1 MTRKTIFRKKA
12 PIFRLAQGAL
22 ATALCL
28 GIYAPAQAYDQL
40 YVFGDSL
47 SDTGNIGRWTF
58 DSSSHQLYDEIL
70 ANNIGTTLKPSSQG
84 GLNYA
89 EGGGVA
95 VPGLDSDYTTQDQ
108 VKNYLAA
115 TGGKADPNGLY
126 VHWIGGNDLAA
137 AALSLNPIKAVDIAT
152 NSATQAASQVNDLL
166 KAGAGTVVVPT
177 VPNIGL
183 TPVLMEGIIQV
194 GLLPVQQQAL
204 EAAYK
209 YLNAQDTPD
218 TDART
223 EAIHN
228 ALKASTTAGL
238 DSALVQ
244 DLLSKG
250 LIAAYDALKSVA
262 GDLTDTYNTTED
274 IALAKTGGN
283 IARVD
288 INGLFNEVIADP
300 ARYGFANT
308 AGTACPVG
316 TSASECTSNLPGF
329 DASKSFLFADHFH
342 PTPQAHALIADYM
355 QAVINGPLEVAALNQ
370 GSLALTRNTQGLL
383 DSRYQ
388 QLRTQNNESGTFG
401 MFGGYAGQSADSKFN
416 PSLGLGDGDLTTNSL
431 NIGMDYQLTERWM
444 MGVMLSGA
452 DDKQDPTNNFSYRTR
467 GWMATAFTGVKIADN
482 GWINGDVHY
491 GSMNYDDINRSMKLG
506 PTTRTE
512 SGETNGKQIGGR
524 VTAGWDFPI
533 LPVLKTGPVAQYSWD
548 YSNIDGYEEKDNNST
563 SMRFGD
569 QTSHSQIGALG
580 WRLNAEL
587 GIVNPYAQ
595 VTYDRQFGDDT
606 YTATGAIKS
615 TRTRFS
621 RTTGEQDNDWV
632 DMTLGANVQIT
643 DNIAAFAAV
652 SQTTGLDSGEQ
663 TSYNAGISARF

>member
-1 MTRKTIFRKKA
+1 MTGKKNA
-12 PIFRLAQGAL
+12 VLRMTQGAF
-22 ATALCL
+22 AVAMCL
-28 GIYAPAQAYDQL
+28 GFQAPAQAYSQL

-70 ANNIGTTLKPSSQG
+70 AKNIGTTLTPSSQG

-95 VPGLDSDYTTQDQ
+95 VPGLDSEYTTQDQ
-108 VKNYLAA
+108 VKSYLNS
-115 TGGKADPNGLY
+115 TGGKADPDGLY
-126 VHWIGGNDLAA
+126 IHWIGGNDLAA
-137 AALSLNPIKAVDIAT
+137 AALSLNPISAVEIAT

-204 EAAYK
+204 EAAYQ
-209 YLNAQDTPD
+209 YLNAQNTPD
-218 TDART
+218 NDART

-238 DSALVQ
+238 DSELVQ

-288 INGLFNEVIADP
+288 INGLFSEVIADP
-300 ARYGFANT
+300 NLYGFANT

-329 DASKSFLFADHFH
+329 DSSKAFLFADHFH
-342 PTPQAHALIADYM
+342 PTPQAHALIAEYM
-355 QAVINGPLEVAALNQ
+355 QSVINGPLEVTALNQ
-370 GSLALTRNTQGLL
+370 GSLALARNTQGLL

-388 QLRTQNNESGTFG
+388 QLRSQDNDAGTFG
-401 MFGGYAGQSADSKFN
+401 MFGGYAGQSADSKIN
-416 PSLGLGDGDLTTNSL
+416 PSLGEGDLTSNSL
-431 NIGMDYQLTERWM
+431 NIGMDYQMTDRWM
-444 MGVMLSGA
+444 MGLMISGS
-452 DDKQDPTNNFSYRTR
+452 DDKQDPTDHYSYRTR
-467 GWMATAFTGVKIADN
+467 GWMATAFSGVKIAEN

-491 GSMNYDDINRSMKLG
+491 GSLNYDDINRSIKLG

-512 SGETNGKQIGGR
+512 RGDTDGKQIGGR
-524 VTAGWDFPI
+524 LTAGWDFPV

-548 YSNIDGYEEKDNNST
+548 YSSIDGYSEKGNNST

-595 VTYDRQFGDDT
+595 VTYDRQFSDNT

-615 TRTRFS
+615 TRTHFS
-621 RTTGEQDNDWV
+621 RTTGEQDKDWV
-632 DMTLGANVQIT
+632 DMTAGLNVQLT
-643 DNIAAFAAV
+643 HSLSAFAAV

>member
-1 MTRKTIFRKKA
+1 MTGKKNA
-12 PIFRLAQGAL
+12 VLRMTQGAF
-22 ATALCL
+22 AVAMCL
-28 GIYAPAQAYDQL
+28 GFQAPAQAYSQL

-70 ANNIGTTLKPSSQG
+70 AKNIGTTLTPSSQG

-95 VPGLDSDYTTQDQ
+95 VPGLDSEYTTQDQ
-108 VKNYLAA
+108 VKSYLNS

-126 VHWIGGNDLAA
+126 IHWIGGNDLAA
-137 AALSLNPIKAVDIAT
+137 AALSLNPISAVEIAT

-204 EAAYK
+204 EAAYQ
-209 YLNAQDTPD
+209 YLNAQNTPD
-218 TDART
+218 NDART

-238 DSALVQ
+238 DSELVQ

-300 ARYGFANT
+300 NLYGFANT

-329 DASKSFLFADHFH
+329 DSSKAFLFADHFH
-342 PTPQAHALIADYM
+342 PTPQAHALIAEYM
-355 QAVINGPLEVAALNQ
+355 QSVINGPLEVTALNQ
-370 GSLALTRNTQGLL
+370 GSLALARNTQGLL

-388 QLRTQNNESGTFG
+388 QLRSQDNDAGTFG
-401 MFGGYAGQSADSKFN
+401 MFGGYAGQSADSKIN
-416 PSLGLGDGDLTTNSL
+416 PSLGEGDLTSNSL
-431 NIGMDYQLTERWM
+431 NIGMDYQMTDRWM
-444 MGVMLSGA
+444 MGLMISGS
-452 DDKQDPTNNFSYRTR
+452 DDKQDPTDHYSYRTR
-467 GWMATAFTGVKIADN
+467 GWMATAFSGIKIAEN

-491 GSMNYDDINRSMKLG
+491 GSLNYDDINRSIKLG

-512 SGETNGKQIGGR
+512 RGDTDGKQIGGR
-524 VTAGWDFPI
+524 LTAGWDFPV

-548 YSNIDGYEEKDNNST
+548 YSSIDGYSEKGNNST

-595 VTYDRQFGDDT
+595 VTYDRQFSDNT

-615 TRTRFS
+615 TRTHFS
-621 RTTGEQDNDWV
+621 RTTGEQDKDWV
-632 DMTLGANVQIT
+632 DMTAGLNVQLT
-643 DNIAAFAAV
+643 HSLSAFAAV

>member
-1 MTRKTIFRKKA
+1 MTGKKNA
-12 PIFRLAQGAL
+12 VLRLTQGAF
-22 ATALCL
+22 AVAMCL
-28 GIYAPAQAYDQL
+28 GLQAPAQAYSQL

-70 ANNIGTTLKPSSQG
+70 SKNIGTTLTPSSQG

-95 VPGLDSDYTTQDQ
+95 VPGLDSEYTTQDQ
-108 VKNYLAA
+108 VKSYLNS
-115 TGGKADPNGLY
+115 TGGKADPDGLY
-126 VHWIGGNDLAA
+126 IHWIGGNDLAA
-137 AALSLNPIKAVDIAT
+137 AALSLNPISAVEIAT

-204 EAAYK
+204 EAAYQ
-209 YLNAQDTPD
+209 YLNAQNTPD
-218 TDART
+218 NDART

-238 DSALVQ
+238 DSELVQ

-250 LIAAYDALKSVA
+250 LIAANDAWKSVA

-300 ARYGFANT
+300 NLYGFANT

-329 DASKSFLFADHFH
+329 DSSKAFLFADHFH
-342 PTPQAHALIADYM
+342 PTPQAHALIAEYM
-355 QAVINGPLEVAALNQ
+355 QSVINGPLEVTALNQ
-370 GSLALTRNTQGLL
+370 GSLALARNTQGLL

-388 QLRTQNNESGTFG
+388 QLRSQDNDAGTFG
-401 MFGGYAGQSADSKFN
+401 MFGGYAGQSADSKIN
-416 PSLGLGDGDLTTNSL
+416 PSLGEGDLTSNSL
-431 NIGMDYQLTERWM
+431 NIGMDYQMTDRWM
-444 MGVMLSGA
+444 MGLMISGS
-452 DDKQDPTNNFSYRTR
+452 DDKQDPTDHYSYRTR
-467 GWMATAFTGVKIADN
+467 GWMATAFTGVKIAEN

-491 GSMNYDDINRSMKLG
+491 GSLNYDDINRSIKLG

-512 SGETNGKQIGGR
+512 RGETDGKQIGGR

-548 YSNIDGYEEKDNNST
+548 YSSIEGYSEKGNNST

-580 WRLNAEL
+580 WRLNADL

-595 VTYDRQFGDDT
+595 VTYDRQIGDDT

-621 RTTGEQDNDWV
+621 RTTGEQDKDWV
-632 DMTLGANVQIT
+632 DMTAGLNVQLT
-643 DNIAAFAAV
+643 HSLSAFAAV

>member
-1 MTRKTIFRKKA
+1 MTGKKNA
-12 PIFRLAQGAL
+12 VLRMTQGAF
-22 ATALCL
+22 AVAMCL
-28 GIYAPAQAYDQL
+28 GFQAPAQAYSQL

-70 ANNIGTTLKPSSQG
+70 AKNIGTTLTPSSQG

-95 VPGLDSDYTTQDQ
+95 VPGLDSEYTTQDQ
-108 VKNYLAA
+108 VKSYLNS
-115 TGGKADPNGLY
+115 TGGKADPDGLY
-126 VHWIGGNDLAA
+126 IHWIGGNDLAA
-137 AALSLNPIKAVDIAT
+137 AALSLNPISAVEIAT

-204 EAAYK
+204 EAAYQ
-209 YLNAQDTPD
+209 YLNAQNTPD
-218 TDART
+218 NDART

-238 DSALVQ
+238 DSELVQ

-300 ARYGFANT
+300 NLYGFANT

-329 DASKSFLFADHFH
+329 DSSKAFLFADHFH
-342 PTPQAHALIADYM
+342 PTPQAHALIAEYM
-355 QAVINGPLEVAALNQ
+355 QSVINGPLEVTALNQ
-370 GSLALTRNTQGLL
+370 GSLALARNTQGLL

-388 QLRTQNNESGTFG
+388 QLRSQDNDAGTFG
-401 MFGGYAGQSADSKFN
+401 MFGGYAGQSADSKIN
-416 PSLGLGDGDLTTNSL
+416 PSLGEGDLTSNSL
-431 NIGMDYQLTERWM
+431 NIGMDYQMTDRWM
-444 MGVMLSGA
+444 MGLMISGS
-452 DDKQDPTNNFSYRTR
+452 DDKQDPTDHYSYRTR
-467 GWMATAFTGVKIADN
+467 GWMATAFTGVKIAEN

-491 GSMNYDDINRSMKLG
+491 GSLNYDDINRSIKLG

-512 SGETNGKQIGGR
+512 RGETDGKQIGGR

-548 YSNIDGYEEKDNNST
+548 YSSIEGYSEKGNNST

-580 WRLNAEL
+580 WRLNADL

-632 DMTLGANVQIT
+632 DMTVGANVQIT
-643 DNIAAFAAV
+643 HSVSAFAAI

>member
-1 MTRKTIFRKKA
+1 MTGKKNA
-12 PIFRLAQGAL
+12 VLRMTQGAF
-22 ATALCL
+22 AVAMCL
-28 GIYAPAQAYDQL
+28 GFQAPAQAYSQL

-70 ANNIGTTLKPSSQG
+70 AKNIGTTLTPSSQG

-95 VPGLDSDYTTQDQ
+95 VPGLDSEYTTQDQ
-108 VKNYLAA
+108 VKSYLNS
-115 TGGKADPNGLY
+115 TGGKADPDGLY
-126 VHWIGGNDLAA
+126 IHWIGGNDLAA
-137 AALSLNPIKAVDIAT
+137 AALSLNPISAVEIAT

-204 EAAYK
+204 EAAYQF
-209 YLNAQDTPD
+209 LNAQNTPD
-218 TDART
+218 NDART

-238 DSALVQ
+238 DSELVQ

-300 ARYGFANT
+300 NLYGFANT

-329 DASKSFLFADHFH
+329 DSSKAFLFADHFH
-342 PTPQAHALIADYM
+342 PTPQAHALIAEYM
-355 QAVINGPLEVAALNQ
+355 QSVINGPLEVTALNQ
-370 GSLALTRNTQGLL
+370 GSLALARNTQGLL

-388 QLRTQNNESGTFG
+388 QLRSQDNDAGTFG
-401 MFGGYAGQSADSKFN
+401 MFGGYAGQSADSKIN
-416 PSLGLGDGDLTTNSL
+416 PSLGEGDLTSNSL
-431 NIGMDYQLTERWM
+431 NIGMDYQMTDRWM
-444 MGVMLSGA
+444 MGLMISGS
-452 DDKQDPTNNFSYRTR
+452 DDKQDPTDHYSYRTR
-467 GWMATAFTGVKIADN
+467 GWMATAFSGVKIAEN

-491 GSMNYDDINRSMKLG
+491 GSLNYDDINRSIKLG

-512 SGETNGKQIGGR
+512 RGDTDGKQIGGR
-524 VTAGWDFPI
+524 LTAGWDFPV

-548 YSNIDGYEEKDNNST
+548 YSSIDGYSEKGNNST

-595 VTYDRQFGDDT
+595 VTYDRQFSDNT

-615 TRTRFS
+615 TRTHFS
-621 RTTGEQDNDWV
+621 RTTGEQDKDWV
-632 DMTLGANVQIT
+632 DMTAGLNVQLT
-643 DNIAAFAAV
+643 HSLSAFAAA

>member
-1 MTRKTIFRKKA
+1 MTGKKNA
-12 PIFRLAQGAL
+12 VLRMTQGAF
-22 ATALCL
+22 AVAMCL
-28 GIYAPAQAYDQL
+28 GFQAPAQAYSQL

-70 ANNIGTTLKPSSQG
+70 AKNIGTTLTPSSQG

-95 VPGLDSDYTTQDQ
+95 VPGLDSEYTTQDQ
-108 VKNYLAA
+108 VKSYLNS
-115 TGGKADPNGLY
+115 TGGKADPDGLY
-126 VHWIGGNDLAA
+126 IHWIGGNDLAA
-137 AALSLNPIKAVDIAT
+137 AALSLNPISAVEIAT

-204 EAAYK
+204 EAAYQ
-209 YLNAQDTPD
+209 YLNAQNTPD
-218 TDART
+218 NDART

-238 DSALVQ
+238 DSELVQ

-300 ARYGFANT
+300 NLYGFANT

-329 DASKSFLFADHFH
+329 DSSKAFLFADHFH
-342 PTPQAHALIADYM
+342 PTPQAHALIAEYM
-355 QAVINGPLEVAALNQ
+355 QSVINGPLEITALNQ
-370 GSLALTRNTQGLL
+370 GSLALARNTQGLL

-388 QLRTQNNESGTFG
+388 QLRSQDNDAGTFG
-401 MFGGYAGQSADSKFN
+401 MFGGYAGQSADSKIN
-416 PSLGLGDGDLTTNSL
+416 PSLGEGDLTSNSL
-431 NIGMDYQLTERWM
+431 NIGMDYQMTDRWM
-444 MGVMLSGA
+444 MGLMISGS
-452 DDKQDPTNNFSYRTR
+452 DDKQDPTDHYSYRTR
-467 GWMATAFTGVKIADN
+467 GWMATAFSGVKIAEN

-491 GSMNYDDINRSMKLG
+491 GSLNYDDINRSIKLG

-512 SGETNGKQIGGR
+512 RGDTDGKQIGGR
-524 VTAGWDFPI
+524 LTAGWDFPVI
-533 LPVLKTGPVAQYSWD
+533 PVLKTGPVAQYSWD
-548 YSNIDGYEEKDNNST
+548 YSSIDGYSEKGNNST

-595 VTYDRQFGDDT
+595 VTYDRQFSDNT

-615 TRTRFS
+615 TRTHFS
-621 RTTGEQDNDWV
+621 RTTGEQDKDWV
-632 DMTLGANVQIT
+632 DMTAGLNVQLT
-643 DNIAAFAAV
+643 HSLSAFAAV

>member
-1 MTRKTIFRKKA
+1 MTGKKNA
-12 PIFRLAQGAL
+12 VLRMTQGAF
-22 ATALCL
+22 AVAMCL
-28 GIYAPAQAYDQL
+28 GFQAPAQAYSQL

-70 ANNIGTTLKPSSQG
+70 AKNIGTTLTPSSQG

-95 VPGLDSDYTTQDQ
+95 VPGLDSEYTTQDQ
-108 VKNYLAA
+108 VKSYLSS

-126 VHWIGGNDLAA
+126 IHWIGGNDLAA
-137 AALSLNPIKAVDIAT
+137 AALSLNPISAVEIAT

-204 EAAYK
+204 EAAYQ
-209 YLNAQDTPD
+209 YLNAQNTPD
-218 TDART
+218 NDART

-238 DSALVQ
+238 DSELVQ

-300 ARYGFANT
+300 NLYGFANT

-329 DASKSFLFADHFH
+329 DSSKAFLFADHFH
-342 PTPQAHALIADYM
+342 PTPQAHALIAEYM
-355 QAVINGPLEVAALNQ
+355 QSVINGPLEVTALNQ
-370 GSLALTRNTQGLL
+370 GSLALARNTQGLL

-388 QLRTQNNESGTFG
+388 QLRSQDNDAGTFG
-401 MFGGYAGQSADSKFN
+401 MFGGYAGQSADSKIN
-416 PSLGLGDGDLTTNSL
+416 PSLGEGDLTSNSL
-431 NIGMDYQLTERWM
+431 NIGMDYQMTDRWM
-444 MGVMLSGA
+444 MGLMISGS
-452 DDKQDPTNNFSYRTR
+452 DDKQDPTDHYSYRTR
-467 GWMATAFTGVKIADN
+467 GWMATAFSGVKIAEN

-491 GSMNYDDINRSMKLG
+491 GSLNYDDINRSIKLG

-512 SGETNGKQIGGR
+512 RGDTDGKQIGGR
-524 VTAGWDFPI
+524 LTAGWDFPV

-548 YSNIDGYEEKDNNST
+548 YSSIDGYCEKGNNST

-595 VTYDRQFGDDT
+595 VTYDRQFSDNT

-615 TRTRFS
+615 TRTHFS
-621 RTTGEQDNDWV
+621 RTTGEQDKDWV
-632 DMTLGANVQIT
+632 DMTAGLNVQLT
-643 DNIAAFAAV
+643 HSLSAFAAV

>member
-1 MTRKTIFRKKA
+1 MADRNTSIL
-12 PIFRLAQGAL
+12 RLSRGAL
-22 ATALCL
+22 AVALCL
-28 GIYAPAQAYDQL
+28 GLQMPAQAFDQL

-70 ANNIGTTLKPSSQG
+70 ANNIGTTLTPSSKG

-108 VKNYLAA
+108 VKSYLAS

-137 AALSLNPIKAVDIAT
+137 AALSLNPVTAAEIAT

-183 TPVLMEGIIQV
+183 TPVLMEGIVQV

-204 EAAYK
+204 EAAYQ
-209 YLNAQDTPD
+209 YLNAQNTPNA
-218 TDART
+218 DART
-223 EAIHN
+223 GAIHS
-228 ALKASTTAGL
+228 ALAAAAAEGSNIP
-238 DSALVQ
+238 LVQ
-244 DLLSKG
+244 DILAKG
-250 LIAAYDALKSVA
+250 LAAAYDALKDVA
-262 GDLTDTYNTTED
+262 GGLTDTYNTTED
-274 IALAKTGGN
+274 IALARTGGN
-283 IARVD
+283 IVRVD
-288 INGLFNEVIADP
+288 INGLFNEVVADP
-300 ARYGFANT
+300 ALYGFANT

-329 DASKSFLFADHFH
+329 DSSKAFLFSDHFH
-342 PTPQAHALIADYM
+342 PTPQAHALMAQYM
-355 QAVINGPLEVAALNQ
+355 QSVIDGPLEASALSQ
-370 GSLALTRNTQGLL
+370 GSLSLARNTQGLL

-388 QLRTQNNESGTFG
+388 QLRTQDNDAGTFG
-401 MFGGYAGQSADSKFN
+401 MFGGYAGQSADSKFS
-416 PSLGLGDGDLTTNSL
+416 PSMGLGDGDLTSHSL
-431 NIGMDYQLTERWM
+431 NIGMDYQMTDRWM
-444 MGVMLSGA
+444 MGLMISGS
-452 DDKQDPTNNFSYRTR
+452 DDKDDPTDHYSYRTR
-467 GWMATAFTGVKIADN
+467 GWMATAFTGIKIAEN

-491 GSMNYDDINRSMKLG
+491 GSLNYDDIKRRITLG
-506 PTTRTE
+506 PATRTE
-512 SGETNGKQIGGR
+512 RGETDGKQIGGR
-524 VTAGWDFPI
+524 VTAGWDFPV

-548 YSNIDGYEEKDNNST
+548 YSSVDGYSEKGNNST

-569 QTSHSQIGALG
+569 QTSHSQVGALG
-580 WRLNAEL
+580 WRVNAEL

-595 VTYDRQFGDDT
+595 VTYDRQFGDKT
-606 YTATGAIKS
+606 YTTTGAIKS

-621 RTTGEQDNDWV
+621 RTTGEQDDDWV
-632 DMTLGANVQIT
+632 DMTAGLNVQIT
-643 DNIAAFAAV
+643 HSISAFAAI

-663 TSYNAGISARF
+663 TSYNAGLSARF

>member
-1 MTRKTIFRKKA
+1 MTGKKTA
-12 PIFRLAQGAL
+12 VLRLTQGAFAVAMCVGL
-22 ATALCL
+22 Q
-28 GIYAPAQAYDQL
+28 APAQAYSQL

-70 ANNIGTTLKPSSQG
+70 ANNIGKTLTPSSKG
-84 GLNYA
+84 GLDYA

-108 VKNYLAA
+108 VKSYLAS

-126 VHWIGGNDLAA
+126 IHWIGGNDLAA
-137 AALSLNPIKAVDIAT
+137 AALSLNPISAVKIAL

-204 EAAYK
+204 AAAYQ
-209 YLNAQDTPD
+209 YLNAQNTPD
-218 TDART
+218 NDART

-238 DSALVQ
+238 DSERVQ

-262 GDLTDTYNTTED
+262 TDLTDTYNTAED
-274 IALAKTGGN
+274 IALARTGGN
-283 IARVD
+283 IVRVD

-300 ARYGFANT
+300 ALYGFANT

-329 DASKSFLFADHFH
+329 DSSKAFLFADHFH
-342 PTPQAHALIADYM
+342 PTPQAHALIAEYM
-355 QAVINGPLEVAALNQ
+355 QSVINGPLEVTALNQ
-370 GSLALTRNTQGLL
+370 GSLALARNTQGLL

-388 QLRTQNNESGTFG
+388 QLRSQDNEAGTFG
-401 MFGGYAGQSADSKFN
+401 MFGGYAGQSADSKIT
-416 PSLGLGDGDLTTNSL
+416 PSLGDGFLTSNSL
-431 NIGMDYQLTERWM
+431 NIGMDYQMTDRWM
-444 MGVMLSGA
+444 MGLMLSGS
-452 DDKQDPTNNFSYRTR
+452 DDRQDPTDRFSYRTR

-491 GSMNYDDINRSMKLG
+491 GALNYDDINRSIKLG

-512 SGETNGKQIGGR
+512 RGDTDGKQIGGR

-548 YSNIDGYEEKDNNST
+548 YSSIEGYSEKGNNST
-563 SMRFGD
+563 SMRFAD

-595 VTYDRQFGDDT
+595 VTYDRQFGDNT

-615 TRTRFS
+615 TRTHFS
-621 RTTGEQDNDWV
+621 RTTGEQDDDWV
-632 DMTLGANVQIT
+632 DMTVGANVQIT
-643 DNIAAFAAV
+643 HSISAFAAV

>member
-1 MTRKTIFRKKA
+1 MTGKKNA
-12 PIFRLAQGAL
+12 VLRMTQGAF
-22 ATALCL
+22 AVAMCL
-28 GIYAPAQAYDQL
+28 GFQAPAQAYSQL

-70 ANNIGTTLKPSSQG
+70 AKNIGTTLTPSSQG

-95 VPGLDSDYTTQDQ
+95 VPGLDSEYTTQDQ
-108 VKNYLAA
+108 VKSYLNS
-115 TGGKADPNGLY
+115 TGGKADPDGLY
-126 VHWIGGNDLAA
+126 IHWIGGNDLAA
-137 AALSLNPIKAVDIAT
+137 AALSLNPISAVEIAT

-204 EAAYK
+204 EAAYQ
-209 YLNAQDTPD
+209 YLNAQNTLDN
-218 TDART
+218 DART

-238 DSALVQ
+238 DSELVQ

-300 ARYGFANT
+300 NLYGFANT

-329 DASKSFLFADHFH
+329 DSSKAFLFADHFH
-342 PTPQAHALIADYM
+342 PTPQAHALIAEYM
-355 QAVINGPLEVAALNQ
+355 QSVINGPLEVTALNQ
-370 GSLALTRNTQGLL
+370 GSLALARNTQGLL

-388 QLRTQNNESGTFG
+388 QLRSQDNDAGTFG
-401 MFGGYAGQSADSKFN
+401 MFGGYAGQSADSKIN
-416 PSLGLGDGDLTTNSL
+416 PSLGEGDLTSNSL
-431 NIGMDYQLTERWM
+431 NIGMDYQMTDRWM
-444 MGVMLSGA
+444 MGLMISGS
-452 DDKQDPTNNFSYRTR
+452 DDKQDPTDHYSYRTR
-467 GWMATAFTGVKIADN
+467 GWMATAFSGVKIAEN

-491 GSMNYDDINRSMKLG
+491 GSLNYDDINRSIKLG

-512 SGETNGKQIGGR
+512 RGDTDGKQIGGR
-524 VTAGWDFPI
+524 LTAGWDFPV

-548 YSNIDGYEEKDNNST
+548 YSSIDGYSEKGNNST

-595 VTYDRQFGDDT
+595 VTYDRQFSDNT

-615 TRTRFS
+615 TRTHFS
-621 RTTGEQDNDWV
+621 RTTGEQDKDWV
-632 DMTLGANVQIT
+632 DMTAGLNVQLT
-643 DNIAAFAAV
+643 HSLSAFAAV

>member
-1 MTRKTIFRKKA
+1 MTGKKNA
-12 PIFRLAQGAL
+12 VLRMTQGAF
-22 ATALCL
+22 AVAMCL
-28 GIYAPAQAYDQL
+28 GFQAPAQAYSQL

-70 ANNIGTTLKPSSQG
+70 AKNIGTTLTPSSQG

-108 VKNYLAA
+108 VKSYLNS
-115 TGGKADPNGLY
+115 TGGKADPDGLY
-126 VHWIGGNDLAA
+126 IHWIGGNDLAA
-137 AALSLNPIKAVDIAT
+137 AALSLNPISAVEIAT

-204 EAAYK
+204 EAAYQ
-209 YLNAQDTPD
+209 YLNAQNTPD
-218 TDART
+218 NDART

-238 DSALVQ
+238 DSELVQ

-300 ARYGFANT
+300 NLYGFANT

-329 DASKSFLFADHFH
+329 DSSKAFLFADHFH
-342 PTPQAHALIADYM
+342 PTPQAHALIAEYM
-355 QAVINGPLEVAALNQ
+355 QSVINGPLEVTALNQ
-370 GSLALTRNTQGLL
+370 GSLALARNTQGLL

-388 QLRTQNNESGTFG
+388 QLRSQDNDAGTFG
-401 MFGGYAGQSADSKFN
+401 MFGGYAGQSADSKIN
-416 PSLGLGDGDLTTNSL
+416 PSLGEGDLTSNSL
-431 NIGMDYQLTERWM
+431 NIGMDYQMTDRWM
-444 MGVMLSGA
+444 MGLMISGS
-452 DDKQDPTNNFSYRTR
+452 DDKQDPTDHYSYRTR
-467 GWMATAFTGVKIADN
+467 GWMATAFSGVKIAEN

-491 GSMNYDDINRSMKLG
+491 GSLNYDDINRSIKLG

-512 SGETNGKQIGGR
+512 RGDTDGKQIGGR
-524 VTAGWDFPI
+524 LTAGWDFPV

-548 YSNIDGYEEKDNNST
+548 YSSIDGYSEKGNNST

-595 VTYDRQFGDDT
+595 VTYDRQFSDNT

-615 TRTRFS
+615 TRTHFS
-621 RTTGEQDNDWV
+621 RTTGEQDKDWV
-632 DMTLGANVQIT
+632 DMTAGLNVQLT
-643 DNIAAFAAV
+643 HSLSAFAAV

>member
-1 MTRKTIFRKKA
+1 MTGKKNA
-12 PIFRLAQGAL
+12 VLRMTQGAF
-22 ATALCL
+22 AVAMCL
-28 GIYAPAQAYDQL
+28 GFQAPAQAYSQL

-70 ANNIGTTLKPSSQG
+70 AKNIGTTLTPSSQG

-95 VPGLDSDYTTQDQ
+95 VPGLDSEYTTQDQ
-108 VKNYLAA
+108 VKSYLNS
-115 TGGKADPNGLY
+115 TGGKADPDGLY
-126 VHWIGGNDLAA
+126 IHWIGGNDLAA
-137 AALSLNPIKAVDIAT
+137 AALSLNPISAVEIAT

-204 EAAYK
+204 EAAYQ
-209 YLNAQDTPD
+209 YLNAQNTPD
-218 TDART
+218 NDART

-238 DSALVQ
+238 DSELVQ

-300 ARYGFANT
+300 NLYGFANT

-329 DASKSFLFADHFH
+329 DSSKAFLFADHFH
-342 PTPQAHALIADYM
+342 PTPQAHALIAEYM
-355 QAVINGPLEVAALNQ
+355 QSVINGPLEVTALNQ
-370 GSLALTRNTQGLL
+370 GSLALARNMQGLL

-388 QLRTQNNESGTFG
+388 QLRSQDNDAGTFG
-401 MFGGYAGQSADSKFN
+401 MFGGYAGQSADSKIN
-416 PSLGLGDGDLTTNSL
+416 PSLGEGDLTSNSL
-431 NIGMDYQLTERWM
+431 NIGMDYQMTDRWM
-444 MGVMLSGA
+444 MGLMISGS
-452 DDKQDPTNNFSYRTR
+452 DDKQDPTDHYSYRTR
-467 GWMATAFTGVKIADN
+467 GWMATAFSGVKIAEN

-491 GSMNYDDINRSMKLG
+491 GSLNYDDINRSIKLG

-512 SGETNGKQIGGR
+512 RGDTDGKQIGGR
-524 VTAGWDFPI
+524 LTAGWDFPV

-548 YSNIDGYEEKDNNST
+548 YSSIDGYSEKGNNST

-595 VTYDRQFGDDT
+595 VTYDRQFSDNT

-615 TRTRFS
+615 TRTHFS
-621 RTTGEQDNDWV
+621 RTTGEQDKDWV
-632 DMTLGANVQIT
+632 DMTAGLNVQLT
-643 DNIAAFAAV
+643 HSLSAFAAV

>member
-1 MTRKTIFRKKA
+1 MTGKKTA
-12 PIFRLAQGAL
+12 VLRLTQGAF
-22 ATALCL
+22 AVAMCL
-28 GIYAPAQAYDQL
+28 GLQAPAQAYSQL

-58 DSSSHQLYDEIL
+58 DSSSHPLYDEIL
-70 ANNIGTTLKPSSQG
+70 AKNIGTTLTPSSKG

-108 VKNYLAA
+108 VKSYLAS

-126 VHWIGGNDLAA
+126 IHWIGGNDLAA
-137 AALSLNPIKAVDIAT
+137 AALSLNPISAVEIAT

-209 YLNAQDTPD
+209 YLNGQNTPD
-218 TDART
+218 NDART

-238 DSALVQ
+238 DSELVQ

-262 GDLTDTYNTTED
+262 GGLTDTYNTTED

-300 ARYGFANT
+300 NLYGFANT

-329 DASKSFLFADHFH
+329 DSSKAFLFADHFH
-342 PTPQAHALIADYM
+342 PTPQAHALIAEYM
-355 QAVINGPLEVAALNQ
+355 QSVINGPLEVTALNQ
-370 GSLALTRNTQGLL
+370 GSLALARNTQGLL
-383 DSRYQ
+383 DSRFQ
-388 QLRTQNNESGTFG
+388 QLRSQDNDAGTFG
-401 MFGGYAGQSADSKFN
+401 MFGGYAGQSADSKIN
-416 PSLGLGDGDLTTNSL
+416 PSLGEGDLTSNSL
-431 NIGMDYQLTERWM
+431 NIGMDYQMTDRWM
-444 MGVMLSGA
+444 MGLMISGS
-452 DDKQDPTNNFSYRTR
+452 DDKQDPTDHYSYRTR
-467 GWMATAFTGVKIADN
+467 GWMATAFTGVKIAEN

-491 GSMNYDDINRSMKLG
+491 GSLNYDDINRSIKLG

-512 SGETNGKQIGGR
+512 RGDTDGKQIGGR
-524 VTAGWDFPI
+524 VTAGWDFPV

-548 YSNIDGYEEKDNNST
+548 YSSVDGYSEKGNNST

-595 VTYDRQFGDDT
+595 VTYDRQFGDKT

-615 TRTRFS
+615 TRTHFS
-621 RTTGEQDNDWV
+621 RTTGEQDDDWV
-632 DMTLGANVQIT
+632 DMTVGANVQIT
-643 DNIAAFAAV
+643 HSISAFAAV

>member
-1 MTRKTIFRKKA
+1 MKDKKNA
-12 PIFRLAQGAL
+12 VLRLTQGAF
-22 ATALCL
+22 AVALCIGL
-28 GIYAPAQAYDQL
+28 QAPAQAYDQL

-70 ANNIGTTLKPSSQG
+70 AHNIGTTLTPSSQG

-108 VKNYLAA
+108 VKNYLVSI
-115 TGGKADPNGLY
+115 GGKADPNGLY
-126 VHWIGGNDLAA
+126 IHWIGGNDLAA
-137 AALSLNPIKAVDIAT
+137 AALSLNPISAVKIAT

-166 KAGAGTVVVPT
+166 NAGAGTVVVPT

-209 YLNAQDTPD
+209 YLNAQNTPSA
-218 TDART
+218 DART

-238 DSALVQ
+238 DSELVQ
-244 DLLSKG
+244 DLFSKG
-250 LIAAYDALKSVA
+250 LAAAYDALKVVA
-262 GDLTDTYNTTED
+262 SGLTDTYNTTED

-283 IARVD
+283 IVRVD

-300 ARYGFANT
+300 GLYGFANT
-308 AGTACPVG
+308 AGMACPVG

-329 DASKSFLFADHFH
+329 DSSKSFLFADHFH
-342 PTPQAHALIADYM
+342 PTPQAHALIAEYM
-355 QAVINGPLEVAALNQ
+355 QSVINGPLEVTALNR
-370 GSLALTRNTQGLL
+370 GSLALARNTQGLL

-388 QLRTQNNESGTFG
+388 QLRSQDNESGTFG
-401 MFGGYAGQSADSKFN
+401 MFGGYAGQRLDSKIS
-416 PSLGLGDGDLTTNSL
+416 PSLGDGDATTNSG
-431 NIGMDYQLTERWM
+431 NIGMDYQLTDRWM
-444 MGVMLSGA
+444 LGLMLSGS
-452 DDKQDPTNNFSYRTR
+452 DDKQDPTHHYSYRTR
-467 GWMATAFTGVKIADN
+467 GWMATAFTGIKIADN
-482 GWINGDVHY
+482 GWINGDIHY
-491 GSMNYDDINRSMKLG
+491 GSLNYDDINRSITLG

-512 SGETNGKQIGGR
+512 RGETDGKQIGGR
-524 VTAGWDFPI
+524 LTAGWDFPI

-548 YSNIDGYEEKDNNST
+548 YSSIDSYEEKDNNST

-595 VTYDRQFGDDT
+595 VTYDRQFGDKT

-621 RTTGEQDNDWV
+621 RTTGEQDDDWV
-632 DMTLGANVQIT
+632 DMTVGANVQIT
-643 DNIAAFAAV
+643 HSISAFAAV

>member
-1 MTRKTIFRKKA
+1 MNNKKSRF
-12 PIFRLAQGAL
+12 FRLTHCAA
-22 ATALCL
+22 ATVIFL
-28 GIYAPAQAYDQL
+28 GMNASAQAYDQL

-58 DSSSHQLYDEIL
+58 DGSSHQLYDEIL
-70 ANNIGTTLKPSSQG
+70 AGNIGTTLTPSSKG

-108 VKNYLAA
+108 VKNYLAS
-115 TGGKADPNGLY
+115 TGGRADPNGLY
-126 VHWIGGNDLAA
+126 IHWIGGNDLAA
-137 AALSLNPIKAVDIAT
+137 AALNPLKALDIAT
-152 NSATQAASQVNDLL
+152 NSATQAAAQVNELL
-166 KAGAGTVVVPT
+166 KAGAGTVIVPT

-183 TPVLMEGIIQV
+183 TPVLMEGIIQL

-209 YLNAQDTPD
+209 YLNAQDTPS

-228 ALKASTTAGL
+228 ALKAATTAGL
-238 DSALVQ
+238 DSEIVQ

-250 LIAAYDALKSVA
+250 LIAAYDALRGVA
-262 GDLTDTYNTTED
+262 SGLTDTYNTTED

-300 ARYGFANT
+300 ALYGFANT

-329 DASKSFLFADHFH
+329 DSSKSFLFADHFH
-342 PTPQAHALIADYM
+342 PTPQAHALIADYI
-355 QAVINGPLEVAALNQ
+355 QSVINGPLEVTALNQ
-370 GSLALTRNTQGLL
+370 GSLALTRNSQGLL

-388 QLRTQNNESGTFG
+388 QLRTQDNQAGTFG
-401 MFGGYAGQSADSKFN
+401 MFGGYAGQYLNNKSN
-416 PSLGLGDGDLTTNSL
+416 PSLGDGDSTTNSG
-431 NIGMDYQLTERWM
+431 NIGADYQLTDRWM
-444 MGVMLSGA
+444 LGVMISGST
-452 DDKQDPTNNFSYRTR
+452 DRQDPTDNFSYRTR
-467 GWMATAFTGVKIADN
+467 GWLATAFTGVKIADN

-491 GSMNYDDINRSMKLG
+491 GSLNFDDINRSMKLG

-512 SGETNGKQIGGR
+512 RGETDGKQIGGR
-524 VTAGWDFPI
+524 VTAGWDIPV

-548 YSNIDGYEEKDNNST
+548 YVSVDGYSERDNNST
-563 SMRFGD
+563 SMRFAD

-580 WRLNAEL
+580 WRLNAQL

-595 VTYDRQFGDDT
+595 VTYDRQFGDST

-615 TRTRFS
+615 TLTRFS
-621 RTTGEQDNDWV
+621 RTTGEQDKDWV
-632 DMTLGANVQIT
+632 DMTVGANVQIT
-643 DNIAAFAAV
+643 DSIAAFAAV

>member
-1 MTRKTIFRKKA
+1 MTGKKNA
-12 PIFRLAQGAL
+12 VLRMTQGAF
-22 ATALCL
+22 AVAMCL
-28 GIYAPAQAYDQL
+28 GFQAPAQAYSQL

-70 ANNIGTTLKPSSQG
+70 AKNIGTTLTPSSQG

-95 VPGLDSDYTTQDQ
+95 VPGLDSEYTTQDQ
-108 VKNYLAA
+108 VKSYLNS
-115 TGGKADPNGLY
+115 TGGKADPDGLY
-126 VHWIGGNDLAA
+126 IHWIGGNDLAA
-137 AALSLNPIKAVDIAT
+137 AALSLNPISAVEIAT

-204 EAAYK
+204 EAAYQ
-209 YLNAQDTPD
+209 YLNAQNTPD
-218 TDART
+218 NDART

-238 DSALVQ
+238 DSELVQ

-300 ARYGFANT
+300 NLYGFANT

-329 DASKSFLFADHFH
+329 DSSKAFLFADHFH
-342 PTPQAHALIADYM
+342 PTPQAHALIAEYM
-355 QAVINGPLEVAALNQ
+355 QSVINGPLEVTALNQ
-370 GSLALTRNTQGLL
+370 GSLALARNTQGLL

-388 QLRTQNNESGTFG
+388 QLRSQDNDAGTFG
-401 MFGGYAGQSADSKFN
+401 MFGGYAGQSADSKIN
-416 PSLGLGDGDLTTNSL
+416 PSLGEGDLTSNSL
-431 NIGMDYQLTERWM
+431 NIGMDYQMTDRWM
-444 MGVMLSGA
+444 MGLMISGS
-452 DDKQDPTNNFSYRTR
+452 DDKQAPTDHYSYRTR
-467 GWMATAFTGVKIADN
+467 GWMATAFSGVKIAEN

-491 GSMNYDDINRSMKLG
+491 GSLNYDDINRSIKLG

-512 SGETNGKQIGGR
+512 RGDTDGKQIGGR
-524 VTAGWDFPI
+524 LTAGWDFPV

-548 YSNIDGYEEKDNNST
+548 YSSIDGYSEKGNNST

-595 VTYDRQFGDDT
+595 VTYDRQFSDNT

-615 TRTRFS
+615 TRTHFS
-621 RTTGEQDNDWV
+621 RTTGEQDKDWV
-632 DMTLGANVQIT
+632 DMTAGLNVQLT
-643 DNIAAFAAV
+643 HSLSAFAAV

>member
-1 MTRKTIFRKKA
+1 MTGKKNA
-12 PIFRLAQGAL
+12 VLRMTQGAF
-22 ATALCL
+22 AVAMCL
-28 GIYAPAQAYDQL
+28 GFQAPAQAYSQL

-70 ANNIGTTLKPSSQG
+70 AKNIGTTLTPSSQG

-108 VKNYLAA
+108 VKSYLAS

-126 VHWIGGNDLAA
+126 IHWIGGNDLAA
-137 AALSLNPIKAVDIAT
+137 AALSLNPISAVEIAT

-204 EAAYK
+204 EAAYQ
-209 YLNAQDTPD
+209 YLNAQNTPD
-218 TDART
+218 NDART

-238 DSALVQ
+238 DSELVQ

-300 ARYGFANT
+300 NLYGFANT

-329 DASKSFLFADHFH
+329 DSSKAFLFADHFH
-342 PTPQAHALIADYM
+342 PTPQAHALIAEYM
-355 QAVINGPLEVAALNQ
+355 QSVINGPLEVTALNQ
-370 GSLALTRNTQGLL
+370 GSLALARNTQGLL

-388 QLRTQNNESGTFG
+388 QLRSQDNDAGTFG
-401 MFGGYAGQSADSKFN
+401 MFGGYAGQSADSKIN
-416 PSLGLGDGDLTTNSL
+416 PSLGEGDLTSNSL
-431 NIGMDYQLTERWM
+431 NIGMDYQMTDRWM
-444 MGVMLSGA
+444 MGLMISGS
-452 DDKQDPTNNFSYRTR
+452 DDKQDPTDHYSYRTR
-467 GWMATAFTGVKIADN
+467 GWMATAFSGVKIAEN

-491 GSMNYDDINRSMKLG
+491 GSLNYDDINRSIKLG

-512 SGETNGKQIGGR
+512 RGDTDGKQIGGR
-524 VTAGWDFPI
+524 LTAGWDFPV

-548 YSNIDGYEEKDNNST
+548 YSSIDGYSEKGNNST

-595 VTYDRQFGDDT
+595 VTYDRQFSDNT

-615 TRTRFS
+615 TRTHFS
-621 RTTGEQDNDWV
+621 RTTGEQDKDWV
-632 DMTLGANVQIT
+632 DMTAGLNVQLT
-643 DNIAAFAAV
+643 HSLSAFAAV

>member
-1 MTRKTIFRKKA
+1 MMTGKKNA
-12 PIFRLAQGAL
+12 VLRLTQGAFAMAMCFGL
-22 ATALCL
+22 Q
-28 GIYAPAQAYDQL
+28 APAQAYDQL

-70 ANNIGTTLKPSSQG
+70 AQNIGTPLTPSSKG

-126 VHWIGGNDLAA
+126 IHWIGGNDLAA

-204 EAAYK
+204 DAAYK
-209 YLNAQDTPD
+209 YLNAQDTPNA
-218 TDART
+218 DART

-250 LIAAYDALKSVA
+250 LIAAYDTLKRVA
-262 GDLTDTYNTTED
+262 GDLTHTYNTPED

-329 DASKSFLFADHFH
+329 DASKSFLFADH
-342 PTPQAHALIADYM
+342 M
-355 QAVINGPLEVAALNQ
+355 QSVINGPLEVTALNQ

-388 QLRTQNNESGTFG
+388 QLRTQNNDSGTFG
-401 MFGGYAGQSADSKFN
+401 MFGGYAGQS
-416 PSLGLGDGDLTTNSL
+416 TNS
-431 NIGMDYQLTERWM
+431 
-444 MGVMLSGA
+444 
-452 DDKQDPTNNFSYRTR
+452 K
-467 GWMATAFTGVKIADN
+467 
-482 GWINGDVHY
+482 
-491 GSMNYDDINRSMKLG
+491 
-506 PTTRTE
+506 
-512 SGETNGKQIGGR
+512 
-524 VTAGWDFPI
+524 
-533 LPVLKTGPVAQYSWD
+533 
-548 YSNIDGYEEKDNNST
+548 
-563 SMRFGD
+563 
-569 QTSHSQIGALG
+569 
-580 WRLNAEL
+580 
-587 GIVNPYAQ
+587 
-595 VTYDRQFGDDT
+595 
-606 YTATGAIKS
+606 
-615 TRTRFS
+615 
-621 RTTGEQDNDWV
+621 
-632 DMTLGANVQIT
+632 
-643 DNIAAFAAV
+643 
-652 SQTTGLDSGEQ
+652 
-663 TSYNAGISARF
+663 

>member
-1 MTRKTIFRKKA
+1 MTGKKNA
-12 PIFRLAQGAL
+12 VLRMTQGAF
-22 ATALCL
+22 AVAMCL
-28 GIYAPAQAYDQL
+28 GFQTPAQAYSQL

-70 ANNIGTTLKPSSQG
+70 AKNIGTTLTPSSQG

-95 VPGLDSDYTTQDQ
+95 VPGLDSEYTTQDQ
-108 VKNYLAA
+108 VKSYLNS
-115 TGGKADPNGLY
+115 TGGKADPDGLY
-126 VHWIGGNDLAA
+126 IHWIGGNDLAA
-137 AALSLNPIKAVDIAT
+137 AALSLNPISAVEIAT

-204 EAAYK
+204 EAAYQ
-209 YLNAQDTPD
+209 YLNAQNTPD
-218 TDART
+218 NDART

-238 DSALVQ
+238 DSELVQ

-288 INGLFNEVIADP
+288 INGLFSEVIADP
-300 ARYGFANT
+300 NLYGFANT

-329 DASKSFLFADHFH
+329 DSSKAFLFADHFH
-342 PTPQAHALIADYM
+342 PTPQAHALIAEYM
-355 QAVINGPLEVAALNQ
+355 QSVINGPLEVTALNQ
-370 GSLALTRNTQGLL
+370 GSLALARNTQGLL

-388 QLRTQNNESGTFG
+388 QLRSQDNDAGTFG
-401 MFGGYAGQSADSKFN
+401 MFGGYAGQSADSKIN
-416 PSLGLGDGDLTTNSL
+416 PSLGEGDLTSNSL
-431 NIGMDYQLTERWM
+431 NIGMDYQMTDRWM
-444 MGVMLSGA
+444 MGLMISGS
-452 DDKQDPTNNFSYRTR
+452 DDKQDPTDHYSYRTR
-467 GWMATAFTGVKIADN
+467 GWMATAFSGVKIAEN

-491 GSMNYDDINRSMKLG
+491 GSLNYDDINRSIKLG

-512 SGETNGKQIGGR
+512 RGDTDGKQIGGR
-524 VTAGWDFPI
+524 LTAGWDFPV

-548 YSNIDGYEEKDNNST
+548 YSSIDGYSEKGNNST

-595 VTYDRQFGDDT
+595 VTYDRQFSDNT

-615 TRTRFS
+615 TRTHFS
-621 RTTGEQDNDWV
+621 RTTGEQDKDWV
-632 DMTLGANVQIT
+632 DMTAGLNVQLT
-643 DNIAAFAAV
+643 HSLSAFAAV

>member
-1 MTRKTIFRKKA
+1 MTGKKNA
-12 PIFRLAQGAL
+12 VLRMTQGAF
-22 ATALCL
+22 AVAMCL
-28 GIYAPAQAYDQL
+28 GFQAPAQAYSQL

-70 ANNIGTTLKPSSQG
+70 AKNIGTTLKPSSQG

-95 VPGLDSDYTTQDQ
+95 VPGLDSEYTTQDQ
-108 VKNYLAA
+108 VKSYLNS
-115 TGGKADPNGLY
+115 TGGKADPDGLY
-126 VHWIGGNDLAA
+126 IHWIGGNDLAA
-137 AALSLNPIKAVDIAT
+137 AALSLNPISAVEIAT

-204 EAAYK
+204 EAAYQ
-209 YLNAQDTPD
+209 YLNAQNTPD
-218 TDART
+218 NDART

-238 DSALVQ
+238 DSELVQ

-300 ARYGFANT
+300 NLYGFANT

-329 DASKSFLFADHFH
+329 DSSKAFLFADHFH
-342 PTPQAHALIADYM
+342 PTPQAHALIAEYM
-355 QAVINGPLEVAALNQ
+355 QSVINGPLEVTALNQ
-370 GSLALTRNTQGLL
+370 GSLALARNTQGLL

-388 QLRTQNNESGTFG
+388 QLRSQDNDAGTFG
-401 MFGGYAGQSADSKFN
+401 MFGGYAGQSADSKIN
-416 PSLGLGDGDLTTNSL
+416 PSLGEGDLTSNSL
-431 NIGMDYQLTERWM
+431 NIGMDYQMTDRWM
-444 MGVMLSGA
+444 MGLMISGS
-452 DDKQDPTNNFSYRTR
+452 DDKQDPTDHYSYRTR
-467 GWMATAFTGVKIADN
+467 GWMATAFSGVKIAEN

-491 GSMNYDDINRSMKLG
+491 GSLNYDDINRSIKLG

-512 SGETNGKQIGGR
+512 RGDTDGKQIGGR
-524 VTAGWDFPI
+524 LTAGWDFPV

-548 YSNIDGYEEKDNNST
+548 YSSIDGYSEKGNNST

-595 VTYDRQFGDDT
+595 VTYDRQFSDNT

-615 TRTRFS
+615 TRTHFS
-621 RTTGEQDNDWV
+621 RTTGEQDKDWV
-632 DMTLGANVQIT
+632 DMTAGLNVQLT
-643 DNIAAFAAV
+643 HSLSAFAAV

>member
-1 MTRKTIFRKKA
+1 MTGKKNA
-12 PIFRLAQGAL
+12 VLRMTQGAF
-22 ATALCL
+22 AVAMCL
-28 GIYAPAQAYDQL
+28 GFQAPAQAYSQL

-70 ANNIGTTLKPSSQG
+70 AKNIGTTLTPSSQG

-95 VPGLDSDYTTQDQ
+95 VPGLDSEYTTQDQ
-108 VKNYLAA
+108 VKSYLNS
-115 TGGKADPNGLY
+115 TGGKADPDGLY
-126 VHWIGGNDLAA
+126 IHWIGGNDLAA
-137 AALSLNPIKAVDIAT
+137 AALSLNPISAVEIAT

-204 EAAYK
+204 EAAYQ
-209 YLNAQDTPD
+209 YLNAQNTPD
-218 TDART
+218 NDART

-238 DSALVQ
+238 DSELVQ

-288 INGLFNEVIADP
+288 INGLFSEVIADP
-300 ARYGFANT
+300 NLYGFANT

-329 DASKSFLFADHFH
+329 DSSKAFLFADHFH
-342 PTPQAHALIADYM
+342 PTPQAHALIAEYM
-355 QAVINGPLEVAALNQ
+355 QSVINGPLEVTALNQ
-370 GSLALTRNTQGLL
+370 GSLALARNTQGLL

-388 QLRTQNNESGTFG
+388 QLRSQDNDAGTFG
-401 MFGGYAGQSADSKFN
+401 MFGGYAGQSADSKIN
-416 PSLGLGDGDLTTNSL
+416 PSLGEGDLTSNSL
-431 NIGMDYQLTERWM
+431 NIGMDYQMTDRWM
-444 MGVMLSGA
+444 MGLMISGS
-452 DDKQDPTNNFSYRTR
+452 DDKQDPTDHYSYRTR
-467 GWMATAFTGVKIADN
+467 GWMATAFSGVKIAEN

-491 GSMNYDDINRSMKLG
+491 GSLNYDDINRSIKLG

-512 SGETNGKQIGGR
+512 RGDTDGKQIGGR
-524 VTAGWDFPI
+524 LTAGWDFPV

-548 YSNIDGYEEKDNNST
+548 YSSIDGYSEKGNEST

-595 VTYDRQFGDDT
+595 VTYDRQFSDNT

-615 TRTRFS
+615 TRTHFS
-621 RTTGEQDNDWV
+621 RTTGEQDKDWV
-632 DMTLGANVQIT
+632 DMTAGLNVQLT
-643 DNIAAFAAV
+643 HSLSAFAAV

>member
-1 MTRKTIFRKKA
+1 MTGKKNA
-12 PIFRLAQGAL
+12 VLRMTQGAF
-22 ATALCL
+22 AVAMCL
-28 GIYAPAQAYDQL
+28 GFQAPAQAYSQL

-70 ANNIGTTLKPSSQG
+70 AKNIGTTLTPSSQG

-95 VPGLDSDYTTQDQ
+95 VPGLDSEYTTQDQ
-108 VKNYLAA
+108 VKSYLNS
-115 TGGKADPNGLY
+115 TGGKADPDGLY
-126 VHWIGGNDLAA
+126 IHWIGGNDLAA
-137 AALSLNPIKAVDIAT
+137 AALSLNPISAVEIAT

-204 EAAYK
+204 EAAYQ
-209 YLNAQDTPD
+209 YLNAQNTPD
-218 TDART
+218 NDART

-238 DSALVQ
+238 DSELVQ

-262 GDLTDTYNTTED
+262 GGLTDTYNTTED

-300 ARYGFANT
+300 NLYGFANT

-329 DASKSFLFADHFH
+329 DSSKAFLFADHFH
-342 PTPQAHALIADYM
+342 PTPQAHALIAEYM
-355 QAVINGPLEVAALNQ
+355 QSVINGPLEVTALNQ
-370 GSLALTRNTQGLL
+370 GSLALARNTQGLL

-388 QLRTQNNESGTFG
+388 QLRSQDNDAGTFG
-401 MFGGYAGQSADSKFN
+401 MFGGYAGQSADSKIN
-416 PSLGLGDGDLTTNSL
+416 PSLGEGDLTSNSL
-431 NIGMDYQLTERWM
+431 NIGMDYQMTDRWM
-444 MGVMLSGA
+444 MGLMISGS
-452 DDKQDPTNNFSYRTR
+452 DDKQDPTDHYSYRTR
-467 GWMATAFTGVKIADN
+467 GWMATAFSGVKIAEN

-491 GSMNYDDINRSMKLG
+491 GSLNYDDINRSIKLG

-512 SGETNGKQIGGR
+512 RGDTDGKQIGGR
-524 VTAGWDFPI
+524 LTAGWDFPV

-548 YSNIDGYEEKDNNST
+548 YSSIDGYSEKGNNST

-595 VTYDRQFGDDT
+595 VTYDRQFSDNT

-615 TRTRFS
+615 TRTHFS
-621 RTTGEQDNDWV
+621 RTTGEQDKDWV
-632 DMTLGANVQIT
+632 DMTAGLNVQLT
-643 DNIAAFAAV
+643 HSLSAFAAV

>member
-1 MTRKTIFRKKA
+1 MTGKKNA
-12 PIFRLAQGAL
+12 VLRMTQGAF
-22 ATALCL
+22 AVAMCL
-28 GIYAPAQAYDQL
+28 GFQAPAQAYSQL

-70 ANNIGTTLKPSSQG
+70 AKNIGTTLTPSSQG

-95 VPGLDSDYTTQDQ
+95 VPGLDSEYTTQDQ
-108 VKNYLAA
+108 VKSYLNS
-115 TGGKADPNGLY
+115 TGGKADPDGLY
-126 VHWIGGNDLAA
+126 IHWIGGNDLAA
-137 AALSLNPIKAVDIAT
+137 AALSLNPISAVEIAT

-204 EAAYK
+204 EAAYQ
-209 YLNAQDTPD
+209 YLNAQNTPD
-218 TDART
+218 NDART

-238 DSALVQ
+238 DSELVQ

-300 ARYGFANT
+300 NLYGFANT

-329 DASKSFLFADHFH
+329 DSSKAFLFADHFH
-342 PTPQAHALIADYM
+342 PTPQAHALIAEYM
-355 QAVINGPLEVAALNQ
+355 QSVINGPLEITALNQ
-370 GSLALTRNTQGLL
+370 GSLALARNTQGLL

-388 QLRTQNNESGTFG
+388 QLRSQDNDAGTFG
-401 MFGGYAGQSADSKFN
+401 MFGGYAGQSADSKIN
-416 PSLGLGDGDLTTNSL
+416 PSLGEGDLTSNSL
-431 NIGMDYQLTERWM
+431 NIGMDYQMTDRWM
-444 MGVMLSGA
+444 MGLMISGS
-452 DDKQDPTNNFSYRTR
+452 DDKQDPTDHYSYRTR
-467 GWMATAFTGVKIADN
+467 GWMATAFSGVKIAEN

-491 GSMNYDDINRSMKLG
+491 GSLNYDDINRSIKLG

-512 SGETNGKQIGGR
+512 RGDTDGKQIGGR
-524 VTAGWDFPI
+524 LTAGWDFPVI
-533 LPVLKTGPVAQYSWD
+533 PVLKTGPVAQYSWD
-548 YSNIDGYEEKDNNST
+548 YSSIDGYSEKGNNST

-595 VTYDRQFGDDT
+595 VTYDRQFSDNT

-615 TRTRFS
+615 TLTHFS
-621 RTTGEQDNDWV
+621 RTTGEQDKDWV
-632 DMTLGANVQIT
+632 DMTAGLNVQLT
-643 DNIAAFAAV
+643 HSLSAFAAV

>member
-1 MTRKTIFRKKA
+1 MTGKKNA
-12 PIFRLAQGAL
+12 VLRMTQGAF
-22 ATALCL
+22 AVAMCL
-28 GIYAPAQAYDQL
+28 GFQAPAQAYSQL

-70 ANNIGTTLKPSSQG
+70 AKNIGTTLTPSSQG

-95 VPGLDSDYTTQDQ
+95 VPGLDSEYTTQDQ
-108 VKNYLAA
+108 VKSYLNS
-115 TGGKADPNGLY
+115 TGGKADPDGLY
-126 VHWIGGNDLAA
+126 IHWIGGNDLAA
-137 AALSLNPIKAVDIAT
+137 AALSLNPISAVEIAT

-204 EAAYK
+204 EAAYQ
-209 YLNAQDTPD
+209 YLNAQNTPD
-218 TDART
+218 NDART

-238 DSALVQ
+238 DSELVQ

-300 ARYGFANT
+300 NLYGFANT

-329 DASKSFLFADHFH
+329 DSSKAFLFADHFH
-342 PTPQAHALIADYM
+342 PTPQAHALIAEYM
-355 QAVINGPLEVAALNQ
+355 QSVINGPLEVTALNQ
-370 GSLALTRNTQGLL
+370 GSLALARNTQGLL

-388 QLRTQNNESGTFG
+388 QLRSQDNDAGTFG
-401 MFGGYAGQSADSKFN
+401 MFGGYAGQSADSKIN
-416 PSLGLGDGDLTTNSL
+416 PSLGEGDLTSNSL
-431 NIGMDYQLTERWM
+431 NIGMDYQMTDRWM
-444 MGVMLSGA
+444 MGLMISGS
-452 DDKQDPTNNFSYRTR
+452 DDKQDPTDHYSYRTR
-467 GWMATAFTGVKIADN
+467 GWMATAFSGVKIAEN

-491 GSMNYDDINRSMKLG
+491 GSLNYDDINRSIKLG

-512 SGETNGKQIGGR
+512 RGDTDGKQIGGR
-524 VTAGWDFPI
+524 LTAGWDFPV

-548 YSNIDGYEEKDNNST
+548 YSSIDGYSEKGNNST

-569 QTSHSQIGALG
+569 QTSHSQIGELG

-595 VTYDRQFGDDT
+595 VTYDRQFSDNT

-615 TRTRFS
+615 TRTHFS
-621 RTTGEQDNDWV
+621 RTTGEQDKDWV
-632 DMTLGANVQIT
+632 DMTAGLNVQLT
-643 DNIAAFAAV
+643 HSLSAFAAV

>member
-1 MTRKTIFRKKA
+1 MTGKKNA
-12 PIFRLAQGAL
+12 VLRMTQGAF
-22 ATALCL
+22 AVAMCL
-28 GIYAPAQAYDQL
+28 GFQAPAQAYSQL

-70 ANNIGTTLKPSSQG
+70 AKNIGTTLTPSSQG

-108 VKNYLAA
+108 VKSYLNS
-115 TGGKADPNGLY
+115 TGGKADPDGLY
-126 VHWIGGNDLAA
+126 IHWIGGNDLAA
-137 AALSLNPIKAVDIAT
+137 AALSLNPISAVEIAT

-204 EAAYK
+204 EAAYQ
-209 YLNAQDTPD
+209 YLNAQNTPD
-218 TDART
+218 NDART

-238 DSALVQ
+238 DSELVQ

-300 ARYGFANT
+300 NLYGFANT

-329 DASKSFLFADHFH
+329 DSSKAFLFADHFH
-342 PTPQAHALIADYM
+342 PTPQAHALIAEYM
-355 QAVINGPLEVAALNQ
+355 QSVINGPLEVTALNQ
-370 GSLALTRNTQGLL
+370 GSLALARNTQGLL

-388 QLRTQNNESGTFG
+388 QLRSQDNDAGTFG
-401 MFGGYAGQSADSKFN
+401 MFGGYAGQSADSKIN
-416 PSLGLGDGDLTTNSL
+416 PSLGEGDLTSNSL
-431 NIGMDYQLTERWM
+431 NIGMDYQMTDRWM
-444 MGVMLSGA
+444 MGLMISGS
-452 DDKQDPTNNFSYRTR
+452 DDKQDPTDHYSYRTR
-467 GWMATAFTGVKIADN
+467 GWMVTAFSGVKIAEN

-491 GSMNYDDINRSMKLG
+491 GSLNYDDINRSIKLG

-512 SGETNGKQIGGR
+512 RGDTDGKQIGGR
-524 VTAGWDFPI
+524 LTAGWDFPV

-548 YSNIDGYEEKDNNST
+548 YSSIDGYSEKGNNST

-595 VTYDRQFGDDT
+595 VTYDRQFSDNT

-615 TRTRFS
+615 TRTHFS
-621 RTTGEQDNDWV
+621 RTTGEQDKDWV
-632 DMTLGANVQIT
+632 DMTAGLNVQLT
-643 DNIAAFAAV
+643 HSLSAFAAV

>member
-1 MTRKTIFRKKA
+1 MTGKKNA
-12 PIFRLAQGAL
+12 VLRMTQGAF
-22 ATALCL
+22 AVAMCL
-28 GIYAPAQAYDQL
+28 GFQAPAQAYGQL

-70 ANNIGTTLKPSSQG
+70 AKNIGTTLTPSSQG

-95 VPGLDSDYTTQDQ
+95 VPGLDSEYTTQDQ
-108 VKNYLAA
+108 VKSYLNS

-126 VHWIGGNDLAA
+126 IHWIGGNDLAA
-137 AALSLNPIKAVDIAT
+137 AALSLNPISAVEIAT

-204 EAAYK
+204 EAAYQ
-209 YLNAQDTPD
+209 YLNAQNTPD
-218 TDART
+218 NDART

-238 DSALVQ
+238 DSELVQ

-288 INGLFNEVIADP
+288 INGLFSEVIADP
-300 ARYGFANT
+300 NLYGFANT

-329 DASKSFLFADHFH
+329 DSSKAFLFADHFH
-342 PTPQAHALIADYM
+342 PTPQAHALIAEYM
-355 QAVINGPLEVAALNQ
+355 QSVINGPLEVTALNQ
-370 GSLALTRNTQGLL
+370 GSLALARNTQGLL

-388 QLRTQNNESGTFG
+388 QLRSQDNDAGTFG
-401 MFGGYAGQSADSKFN
+401 MFGGYAGQSADSKIN
-416 PSLGLGDGDLTTNSL
+416 PSLGEGDLTSNSL
-431 NIGMDYQLTERWM
+431 NIGMDYQMTDRWM
-444 MGVMLSGA
+444 MGLMISGS
-452 DDKQDPTNNFSYRTR
+452 DDKQDPTDHYSYRTR
-467 GWMATAFTGVKIADN
+467 GWMATAFSGVKIAEN

-491 GSMNYDDINRSMKLG
+491 GSLNYDDINRSIKLG

-512 SGETNGKQIGGR
+512 RGDTDGKQIGGR
-524 VTAGWDFPI
+524 LTAGWDFPV

-548 YSNIDGYEEKDNNST
+548 YSSIDGYSEKGNNST

-595 VTYDRQFGDDT
+595 VTYDRQFSDNT

-615 TRTRFS
+615 TRTHFS
-621 RTTGEQDNDWV
+621 RTTGEQDKDWV
-632 DMTLGANVQIT
+632 DMTAGLNVQLT
-643 DNIAAFAAV
+643 HSLSAFAAV

>member
-1 MTRKTIFRKKA
+1 MTGKKNA
-12 PIFRLAQGAL
+12 VLRMTQGAF
-22 ATALCL
+22 AVAMCL
-28 GIYAPAQAYDQL
+28 GFQAPAQAYSQL

-70 ANNIGTTLKPSSQG
+70 AKNIGTTLTPSSQG

-95 VPGLDSDYTTQDQ
+95 VPGLDSEYTTQDQ
-108 VKNYLAA
+108 VKSYLNS

-126 VHWIGGNDLAA
+126 IHWIGGNDLAA
-137 AALSLNPIKAVDIAT
+137 AALSLNPISAVEIAT

-204 EAAYK
+204 EAAYQ
-209 YLNAQDTPD
+209 YLNAQNTPD
-218 TDART
+218 NDART

-238 DSALVQ
+238 DSELVQ

-300 ARYGFANT
+300 NLYGFANT

-329 DASKSFLFADHFH
+329 DSSKAFLFADHFH
-342 PTPQAHALIADYM
+342 PTPQAHALIAEYM
-355 QAVINGPLEVAALNQ
+355 QSVINGPLEVTALNQ
-370 GSLALTRNTQGLL
+370 GSLALARNTQGLL

-388 QLRTQNNESGTFG
+388 QLRSQDNDAGTFG
-401 MFGGYAGQSADSKFN
+401 MFGGYAGQSADSKIN
-416 PSLGLGDGDLTTNSL
+416 PSLGEGDLTSNSL
-431 NIGMDYQLTERWM
+431 NIGMDYQMTDRWM
-444 MGVMLSGA
+444 MGLMISGS
-452 DDKQDPTNNFSYRTR
+452 DDKQDPTDHYSYRTR
-467 GWMATAFTGVKIADN
+467 GWMATAFSGVKIAEN

-491 GSMNYDDINRSMKLG
+491 GSLNYDDINRSIKLG

-512 SGETNGKQIGGR
+512 RGDTDGKQIGGR
-524 VTAGWDFPI
+524 LTAGWDFPV

-548 YSNIDGYEEKDNNST
+548 YSSIDGYSEKGNNST

-595 VTYDRQFGDDT
+595 VTYDRQFSDNT

-615 TRTRFS
+615 TRTHFS
-621 RTTGEQDNDWV
+621 RTTGEQDKDWV
-632 DMTLGANVQIT
+632 DMTAGLNVQLT
-643 DNIAAFAAV
+643 HSLSAFAAV

>member
-1 MTRKTIFRKKA
+1 MTGKKNA
-12 PIFRLAQGAL
+12 VLRMTQGAF
-22 ATALCL
+22 AVAMCL
-28 GIYAPAQAYDQL
+28 GFQAPAQAYSQL

-70 ANNIGTTLKPSSQG
+70 AKNIGTTLTPSSQG

-95 VPGLDSDYTTQDQ
+95 VPGLDSEYTTQDQ
-108 VKNYLAA
+108 VKSYLNS
-115 TGGKADPNGLY
+115 TGGKADPDGLY
-126 VHWIGGNDLAA
+126 IHWIGGNDLAA
-137 AALSLNPIKAVDIAT
+137 AALSLNPISAVEIAT

-204 EAAYK
+204 EAAYQ
-209 YLNAQDTPD
+209 YLNAQNTPD
-218 TDART
+218 NDART

-238 DSALVQ
+238 DSELVQ

-300 ARYGFANT
+300 NLYGFANT

-316 TSASECTSNLPGF
+316 TSASECTSNLLGF
-329 DASKSFLFADHFH
+329 DSSKAFLFADHFH
-342 PTPQAHALIADYM
+342 PTPQAHALIAEYM
-355 QAVINGPLEVAALNQ
+355 QSVINGPLEVTALNQ
-370 GSLALTRNTQGLL
+370 GSLALARNTQGLL

-388 QLRTQNNESGTFG
+388 QLRSQDNDAGTFG
-401 MFGGYAGQSADSKFN
+401 MFGGYAGQSADSKIN
-416 PSLGLGDGDLTTNSL
+416 PSLGEGDLTSNSL
-431 NIGMDYQLTERWM
+431 NIGMDYQMTDRWM
-444 MGVMLSGA
+444 MGLMISGS
-452 DDKQDPTNNFSYRTR
+452 DDKQDPTDHYSYRTR
-467 GWMATAFTGVKIADN
+467 GWMATAFSGVKIAEN

-491 GSMNYDDINRSMKLG
+491 GSLNYDDINRSIKLG

-512 SGETNGKQIGGR
+512 RGDTDGKQIGGR
-524 VTAGWDFPI
+524 LTAGWDFPV

-548 YSNIDGYEEKDNNST
+548 YSSIDGYSEKGNNST

-595 VTYDRQFGDDT
+595 VTYDRQFSDNT

-615 TRTRFS
+615 TRTHFS
-621 RTTGEQDNDWV
+621 RTTGEQDKDWV
-632 DMTLGANVQIT
+632 DMTAGLNVQLT
-643 DNIAAFAAV
+643 HSLSAFAAV

>member
-1 MTRKTIFRKKA
+1 MTGKKNA
-12 PIFRLAQGAL
+12 VLRMTQGAF
-22 ATALCL
+22 AVAMCL
-28 GIYAPAQAYDQL
+28 GFQAPAQAYSQL

-70 ANNIGTTLKPSSQG
+70 AKNIGTTLTPSSQG

-95 VPGLDSDYTTQDQ
+95 VPGLDSEYTTQDQ
-108 VKNYLAA
+108 VKSYLNS
-115 TGGKADPNGLY
+115 TGGKADPDGLY
-126 VHWIGGNDLAA
+126 IHWIGGNDLAA
-137 AALSLNPIKAVDIAT
+137 AALSLNPISAVEIAT

-204 EAAYK
+204 EAAYQ
-209 YLNAQDTPD
+209 YLNAQNTPD
-218 TDART
+218 NDART

-238 DSALVQ
+238 DSELVQ

-300 ARYGFANT
+300 NLYGFANT

-329 DASKSFLFADHFH
+329 ESSKAFLFADHFH
-342 PTPQAHALIADYM
+342 PTPQAHALIAEYM
-355 QAVINGPLEVAALNQ
+355 QSVINGPLEVTALNQ
-370 GSLALTRNTQGLL
+370 GSLALARNTQGLL

-388 QLRTQNNESGTFG
+388 QLRSQDNDAGTFG
-401 MFGGYAGQSADSKFN
+401 MFGGYAGQSADSKIN
-416 PSLGLGDGDLTTNSL
+416 PSLGEGDLTSNSL
-431 NIGMDYQLTERWM
+431 NIGMDYQMTDRWM
-444 MGVMLSGA
+444 MGLMISGS
-452 DDKQDPTNNFSYRTR
+452 DDKQDPTDHYSYRTR
-467 GWMATAFTGVKIADN
+467 GWMATAFSGVKIAEN

-491 GSMNYDDINRSMKLG
+491 GSLNYDDINRSIKLG

-512 SGETNGKQIGGR
+512 RGDTDGKQIGGR
-524 VTAGWDFPI
+524 LTAGWDFPVI
-533 LPVLKTGPVAQYSWD
+533 PVLKTGPVAQYSWD
-548 YSNIDGYEEKDNNST
+548 YSSIDGYSEKGNNST

-595 VTYDRQFGDDT
+595 VTYDRQFSDNT

-615 TRTRFS
+615 TRTHFS
-621 RTTGEQDNDWV
+621 RTTGEQDKDWV
-632 DMTLGANVQIT
+632 DMTAGLNVQLT
-643 DNIAAFAAV
+643 HSLSAFAAV

>member
-1 MTRKTIFRKKA
+1 MTGKKTA
-12 PIFRLAQGAL
+12 VLRLTQGAF
-22 ATALCL
+22 AVAMCL
-28 GIYAPAQAYDQL
+28 GLQAPAQAYSQL

-58 DSSSHQLYDEIL
+58 DSSSHPLYDEIL
-70 ANNIGTTLKPSSQG
+70 AKNIGTTLTPSSKG

-108 VKNYLAA
+108 VKSYLAS

-126 VHWIGGNDLAA
+126 IHWIGGNDLAA
-137 AALSLNPIKAVDIAT
+137 AALSLNPISAVEIAT

-209 YLNAQDTPD
+209 YLNAQNTPD
-218 TDART
+218 NDART

-228 ALKASTTAGL
+228 ALKASTSAGL
-238 DSALVQ
+238 DSELVQ

-262 GDLTDTYNTTED
+262 GGLTDTYNTTED

-300 ARYGFANT
+300 NLYGFANT

-329 DASKSFLFADHFH
+329 DSSKAFLFADHFH
-342 PTPQAHALIADYM
+342 PTPQAHALIAEYM
-355 QAVINGPLEVAALNQ
+355 QSVINGPLEVTALNQ
-370 GSLALTRNTQGLL
+370 GSLTLARNTQGLL
-383 DSRYQ
+383 DSRFQ
-388 QLRTQNNESGTFG
+388 QLRSQDNDAGTFG
-401 MFGGYAGQSADSKFN
+401 MFGGYAGQSADSKIN
-416 PSLGLGDGDLTTNSL
+416 PSLGEGDLTSNSL
-431 NIGMDYQLTERWM
+431 NIGMDYQMTDRWM
-444 MGVMLSGA
+444 MGLMISGS
-452 DDKQDPTNNFSYRTR
+452 DDKQDPTDHYSYRTR
-467 GWMATAFTGVKIADN
+467 GWMATAFTGVKIAEN

-491 GSMNYDDINRSMKLG
+491 GSLNYDDINRSVKLG

-512 SGETNGKQIGGR
+512 RGDTDGKQIGGR
-524 VTAGWDFPI
+524 VIAGWDFPV

-548 YSNIDGYEEKDNNST
+548 YSSVDGYSEKGNNST

-595 VTYDRQFGDDT
+595 VTYDRQFGDKT

-615 TRTRFS
+615 TRTHFS
-621 RTTGEQDNDWV
+621 RTTGEQDDDWV
-632 DMTLGANVQIT
+632 DMTVGANVQIT
-643 DNIAAFAAV
+643 HSISAFAAV

>member
-1 MTRKTIFRKKA
+1 MTGKKNA
-12 PIFRLAQGAL
+12 VLRMTQGAF
-22 ATALCL
+22 AVAMCL
-28 GIYAPAQAYDQL
+28 GFQAPAQAYSQL

-70 ANNIGTTLKPSSQG
+70 AKNIGTTLTPSSQG

-108 VKNYLAA
+108 VKSYLNS
-115 TGGKADPNGLY
+115 TGGKADPDGLY
-126 VHWIGGNDLAA
+126 IHWIGGNDLAA
-137 AALSLNPIKAVDIAT
+137 AALSLNPISAVEIAT

-204 EAAYK
+204 EAAYQ
-209 YLNAQDTPD
+209 YLNAQNTPD
-218 TDART
+218 NDART

-238 DSALVQ
+238 DSELVQ

-300 ARYGFANT
+300 NLYGFANT

-329 DASKSFLFADHFH
+329 DSSKAFLFADHFH
-342 PTPQAHALIADYM
+342 PTPQAHALIAEYM
-355 QAVINGPLEVAALNQ
+355 QSVINGPLDVTALNQ
-370 GSLALTRNTQGLL
+370 GSLALARNTQGLL

-388 QLRTQNNESGTFG
+388 QLRSQDNDAGTFG
-401 MFGGYAGQSADSKFN
+401 MFGGYAGQSADSKIN
-416 PSLGLGDGDLTTNSL
+416 PSLGEGDLTSNSL
-431 NIGMDYQLTERWM
+431 NIGMDYQMTDRWM
-444 MGVMLSGA
+444 MGLMISGS
-452 DDKQDPTNNFSYRTR
+452 DDKQDPTDHYSYRTR
-467 GWMATAFTGVKIADN
+467 GWMATAFSGVKIAEN

-491 GSMNYDDINRSMKLG
+491 GSLNYDDINRSIKLG

-512 SGETNGKQIGGR
+512 RGDTDGKQIGGR
-524 VTAGWDFPI
+524 LTAGWDFPV

-548 YSNIDGYEEKDNNST
+548 YSSIDGYSEKGNNST

-595 VTYDRQFGDDT
+595 VTYDRQFSDNT

-615 TRTRFS
+615 TRTHFS
-621 RTTGEQDNDWV
+621 RTTGEQDKDWV
-632 DMTLGANVQIT
+632 DMTAGLNVQLT
-643 DNIAAFAAV
+643 HSLSAFAAV

>member
-1 MTRKTIFRKKA
+1 MTGKKNA
-12 PIFRLAQGAL
+12 VLRMTQGAF
-22 ATALCL
+22 AVAMCL
-28 GIYAPAQAYDQL
+28 GFQAPAQAYSQL

-70 ANNIGTTLKPSSQG
+70 AKNIGTTLTPSSQG

-95 VPGLDSDYTTQDQ
+95 VPGLDSEYTTQDQ
-108 VKNYLAA
+108 VKSYLNS
-115 TGGKADPNGLY
+115 TGGKADPDGLY
-126 VHWIGGNDLAA
+126 IHWIGGNDLAA
-137 AALSLNPIKAVDIAT
+137 AALSLNPISAVEIAT

-204 EAAYK
+204 EAAYQ
-209 YLNAQDTPD
+209 YLNAQNTPD
-218 TDART
+218 NDART

-238 DSALVQ
+238 DSELVQ

-300 ARYGFANT
+300 NLYGFANT

-329 DASKSFLFADHFH
+329 DSSKAFLFADHFH
-342 PTPQAHALIADYM
+342 PTPQAHALIAEYM
-355 QAVINGPLEVAALNQ
+355 QSVINGPLEVTALNQ
-370 GSLALTRNTQGLL
+370 GSLALARNTQGLL

-388 QLRTQNNESGTFG
+388 QLRSQDNDAGTFG
-401 MFGGYAGQSADSKFN
+401 MFGGYAGQSADSKIN
-416 PSLGLGDGDLTTNSL
+416 PSLGEGDLTSNSL
-431 NIGMDYQLTERWM
+431 NIGMDYQMTDRWM
-444 MGVMLSGA
+444 MGLMISGS
-452 DDKQDPTNNFSYRTR
+452 DDKQDPTDHYSYRTR
-467 GWMATAFTGVKIADN
+467 GWMATAFSGIKIAEN

-491 GSMNYDDINRSMKLG
+491 GSLNYDDINRSIKLG

-512 SGETNGKQIGGR
+512 RGDTDGKQIGGR
-524 VTAGWDFPI
+524 LTAGWDFPV

-548 YSNIDGYEEKDNNST
+548 YSSIDGYSEKGNNST

-595 VTYDRQFGDDT
+595 VTYDRQFSDNT

-615 TRTRFS
+615 TRTHFS
-621 RTTGEQDNDWV
+621 RTTGEQDKDWV
-632 DMTLGANVQIT
+632 DMTAGLNVQLT
-643 DNIAAFAAV
+643 HSLSAFAAV

>member
-1 MTRKTIFRKKA
+1 MTGKKNA
-12 PIFRLAQGAL
+12 VLRLTQGAF
-22 ATALCL
+22 AVALCL
-28 GIYAPAQAYDQL
+28 GLQAPAGAYDQL

-58 DSSSHQLYDEIL
+58 DSSSHPLYDEIL
-70 ANNIGTTLKPSSQG
+70 ADNIGTTLTPSSKG

-108 VKNYLAA
+108 VKNYLTS

-126 VHWIGGNDLAA
+126 IHWIGGNDLAA
-137 AALSLNPIKAVDIAT
+137 AALSLNPISAVKIAI
-152 NSATQAASQVNDLL
+152 NSATQAAAQVNDLL

-204 EAAYK
+204 AAAYQ
-209 YLNAQDTPD
+209 YLNAQNTPD

-238 DSALVQ
+238 NSELVQ

-262 GDLTDTYNTTED
+262 SDLTDTYNTTED
-274 IALAKTGGN
+274 IALANTGGN

-300 ARYGFANT
+300 ALYGFANT
-308 AGTACPVG
+308 AGMACPVG

-329 DASKSFLFADHFH
+329 DSSKSFLFADHFH
-342 PTPQAHALIADYM
+342 PTPQAHALIAEYM
-355 QAVINGPLEVAALNQ
+355 QSVINGPLEVTALNR
-370 GSLALTRNTQGLL
+370 GSLALARNTQGLL

-388 QLRTQNNESGTFG
+388 QLRSQENESGTFG
-401 MFGGYAGQSADSKFN
+401 MFGGYAGQRLDSKIN
-416 PSLGLGDGDLTTNSL
+416 PSLGDGDATTNSG
-431 NIGMDYQLTERWM
+431 NIGMDYQLTDRWM
-444 MGVMLSGA
+444 MGLMLSGS
-452 DDKQDPTNNFSYRTR
+452 DDKQDPTDHYSYRTR

-482 GWINGDVHY
+482 GWINGDIHY
-491 GSMNYDDINRSMKLG
+491 GSLNYDDIKRSITLG

-512 SGETNGKQIGGR
+512 RGDTDGKQIGGR

-533 LPVLKTGPVAQYSWD
+533 LPVLKTGPVAQYRWD
-548 YSNIDGYEEKDNNST
+548 YSSIDGYSEKGNNST

-595 VTYDRQFGDDT
+595 VTYDRQFGDKT

-615 TRTRFS
+615 TRTHFS
-621 RTTGEQDNDWV
+621 RTTGEQDDDWV
-632 DMTLGANVQIT
+632 DMTVGANIQIT
-643 DNIAAFAAV
+643 HSISAFAAV

>member
-1 MTRKTIFRKKA
+1 MTGKKNA
-12 PIFRLAQGAL
+12 VLRMTQGAF
-22 ATALCL
+22 AVAMCL
-28 GIYAPAQAYDQL
+28 GFQAPAQAYSQL

-70 ANNIGTTLKPSSQG
+70 AKNIGTTLTPSSQG

-95 VPGLDSDYTTQDQ
+95 VPGLDSEYTTQDQ
-108 VKNYLAA
+108 VKSYLSS

-126 VHWIGGNDLAA
+126 IHWIGGNDLAA
-137 AALSLNPIKAVDIAT
+137 AALSLNPISAVEIAT

-204 EAAYK
+204 EAAYQ
-209 YLNAQDTPD
+209 YLNAQNTPD
-218 TDART
+218 NDART

-238 DSALVQ
+238 DSELVQ

-300 ARYGFANT
+300 NLYGFANT

-329 DASKSFLFADHFH
+329 DSSKAFLFADHFH
-342 PTPQAHALIADYM
+342 PTPQAHALIAEYM
-355 QAVINGPLEVAALNQ
+355 QSVINGPLEVTALNQ
-370 GSLALTRNTQGLL
+370 GSLALARNTQGLL

-388 QLRTQNNESGTFG
+388 QLRSQDNDTGTFG
-401 MFGGYAGQSADSKFN
+401 MFGGYAGQSADSKIN
-416 PSLGLGDGDLTTNSL
+416 PSLGEGDLTSNSL
-431 NIGMDYQLTERWM
+431 NIGMDYQMTDRWM
-444 MGVMLSGA
+444 MGLMISGS
-452 DDKQDPTNNFSYRTR
+452 DDKQDPTDHYSYRTR
-467 GWMATAFTGVKIADN
+467 GWMATAFSGVKIAEN

-491 GSMNYDDINRSMKLG
+491 GSLNYDDINRSIKLG

-512 SGETNGKQIGGR
+512 RGDTDGKQIGGR
-524 VTAGWDFPI
+524 LTAGWDFPV

-548 YSNIDGYEEKDNNST
+548 YSSIDGYSEKGNNST

-595 VTYDRQFGDDT
+595 VTYDRQFSDNT

-615 TRTRFS
+615 TRTHFS
-621 RTTGEQDNDWV
+621 RTTGEQDKDWV
-632 DMTLGANVQIT
+632 DMTAGLNVQLT
-643 DNIAAFAAV
+643 HSLSAFAAV